1 MVLSRK
7 AIWMA
12 ALGFVAL
19 SQAQAAFADTFTNFS
34 VQYYKINNQQ
44 GAAGNNASVTQT
56 PDFYNTATQS
66 YPVGLST
73 NYVTSTLGPNGLPV
87 FNPGY
92 TAASGT
98 VAGLSSASLL
108 GSTNQINWW
117 DPATSGG
124 NANSTYAGTGTLAV
138 SSNSSSPT
146 LMWAPG
152 QTGDQNYFAADI
164 LTGYFTTATAGNVQ
178 FSVGADDSA
187 FVYVDGTLVDSI
199 GGLNANN
206 PTNTQSVSLSAGAHT
221 IQIFYADRATGVGSL
236 SFSELSGGGLLTP
249 TISATVPEPSTLA
262 LLGVG
267 LLGLLGYARQRQKST
282 A

>member
-1 MVLSRK
+1 MSVLRK
-7 AIWMA
+7 SIWTAAIGA
-12 ALGFVAL
+12 AML
-19 SQAQAAFADTFTNFS
+19 SQAPAAFADTLTNFS
-34 VQYYKINNQQ
+34 VQYYAIANQQ
-44 GAAGNNASVTQT
+44 GAAGNNATVTET

-73 NYVTSTLGPNGLPV
+73 NYVTSSLGANGLPV
-87 FNPGY
+87 FNPSY
-92 TAASGT
+92 TAASGQ
-98 VAGLSSASLL
+98 VAALSSASLL

-124 NANSTYAGTGTLAV
+124 NAYSTYAGTGTLAV
-138 SSNSSSPT
+138 TSNSSSPT

-152 QTGDQNYFAADI
+152 QNGDQSYFAADI

-206 PTNTQSVSLSAGAHT
+206 PTNTQSVALAAGAHT
-221 IQIFYADRATGVGSL
+221 IKIFYADRATGVGSL
-236 SFSELSGGGLLTP
+236 SFSEVSGGGLLTP
-249 TISATVPEPSTLA
+249 TISATVPEPSTIA
-262 LLGVG
+262 LFGVG
-267 LLGLLGYARQRQKST
+267 VLGLYGFTRRNRLYAN
-282 A
+282 